1 MHQNENATRKRKQTR
16 DGNDQ
21 MKIQRKKITN
31 QNPTAY
37 YVKEDATYGEQT
49 TCWLLYQSPPPPK
62 IDMQTKWKY

>member
-49 TCWLLYQSPPPPK
+49 TYIINPPPPLK
-62 IDMQTKWKY
+62 IDMQTEWKY